1 MTHIIKWGLVNTLCI
16 VNVVSIL
23 LVVNHW
29 LPLNP
34 MIFKVV
40 IFALVIMGIVSTIL
54 LSAIPNS
61 ILIYEKIINIL
72 YYASFALFGICLISA
87 IANISR
93 FGLERGTALY
103 DSYSLPAIF
112 PVISGMVLYF
122 LKK

>member
-40 IFALVIMGIVSTIL
+40 IFALVIMGIVSTVL

-61 ILIYEKIINIL
+61 ILIYEKSINIL
-72 YYASFALFGICLISA
+72 YNASFALFGICLISA

-93 FGLERGTALY
+93 FGLERGTTQY
-103 DSYSLPAIF
+103 NSYSLPAIF

>member
-40 IFALVIMGIVSTIL
+40 IFALVIMGIVFTVL

-61 ILIYEKIINIL
+61 ILIYEKSINIL
-72 YYASFALFGICLISA
+72 YNASFALFGICLISA

-93 FGLERGTALY
+93 FGLERGTTQY
-103 DSYSLPAIF
+103 NSYSLPAIF

>member
-29 LPLNP
+29 ISLDP

-40 IFALVIMGIVSTIL
+40 IFALVIMGIVSTVL

-61 ILIYEKIINIL
+61 ILIYEKSINIL
-72 YYASFALFGICLISA
+72 YNASFALFGICLISA

-93 FGLERGTALY
+93 FGLERGTTQY
-103 DSYSLPAIF
+103 NSYSLPAIF